1 MKTFISLI
9 LTLFTLLL
17 VNESNSL
24 SLMSASRRSFLCWT
38 TTAVVSSVAIE
49 PALAEADC
57 FTDCFK
63 NCRMIAPKDLSYCQ
77 VTCKEYCDQ
86 TDRNDGLSGSV
97 SSSGGEVGILDGTF
111 GTGTVVKGEDKPPS
125 LALPGLDFTKGD
137 GKKLIGY

>member
-1 MKTFISLI
+1 MKTFFSLV
-9 LTLFTLLL
+9 LSLFTLFL
-17 VNESNSL
+17 VSDSYALSL
-24 SLMSASRRSFLCWT
+24 SNTSRRSFLGWT
-38 TTAVVSSVAIE
+38 TTAVVFSAANE

-77 VTCKEYCDQ
+77 ENCKEYCDQ

-97 SSSGGEVGILDGTF
+97 SSSGGEVGILGGTF

-125 LALPGLDFTKGD
+125 IALPGLDFTKGT